1 MPSSEEKDDT
11 QYPYSQEKEAMLPA
25 EGAGSLRDKTRGWT
39 LFWGGSKMRLSLM
52 LIRPQLKEG
61 NRRKEQ
67 EQQDTRQE
75 DEEKG
80 VKIEMEG
87 QTQRKGSDWVQEEDN
102 RVLSSSWLRRFPLVQ
117 RLTVCVLPS

>member
-11 QYPYSQEKEAMLPA
+11 QYPCSQEKEEMLPA

-67 EQQDTRQE
+67 EQQDKRQE